1 MGWGL
6 SVLTEGSGYP
16 EPPSSSCLHLDTD
29 FKSLPF
35 LESGEILISKSVE
48 DGVAGSEGHLG
59 DIAGPGAWFVWGP
72 KGCDAVSRA
81 RRATCLTL
89 SGPDSLGWGRLPH
102 GRLALC

>member
-1 MGWGL
+1 M
-6 SVLTEGSGYP
+6 EGSGYP

-59 DIAGPGAWFVWGP
+59 DIAGLGAWFVWGP

-81 RRATCLTL
+81 RRATSLTL
-89 SGPDSLGWGRLPH
+89 SGPDSLGWGHVCRMAAWPCAE
-102 GRLALC
+102 GVGCV